1 MQARRKNERSLV
13 RMYATSYLYASFF
26 GMGEPG
32 LPQIIRKVRM
42 NGVKNL
48 ELEPSIFKLE
58 SRRKL

>member
-1 MQARRKNERSLV
+1 
-13 RMYATSYLYASFF
+13 MYAISYLYASFF

-32 LPQIIRKVRM
+32 LQIIRKGRM

-58 SRRKL
+58 SRRKI